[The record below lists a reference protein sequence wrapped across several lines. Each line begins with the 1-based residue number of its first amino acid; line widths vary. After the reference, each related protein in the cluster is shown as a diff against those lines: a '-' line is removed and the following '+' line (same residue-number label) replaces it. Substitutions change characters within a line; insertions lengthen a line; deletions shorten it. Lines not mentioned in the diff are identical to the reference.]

1 MGLRAVGQEPAIGL
15 PLMPRREAT
24 YWTGRKSRVGGEK
37 TPDDSE
43 PNTLSLSLREG
54 QRDQRKAGG
63 VRPEVTAAVTKG
75 RALRRAAGLAGSR
88 QPWRLNA
95 GTGRGKT
102 RGH

>member
-43 PNTLSLSLREG
+43 PNTLSLSL
-54 QRDQRKAGG
+54 
-63 VRPEVTAAVTKG
+63 
-75 RALRRAAGLAGSR
+75 
-88 QPWRLNA
+88 
-95 GTGRGKT
+95 
-102 RGH
+102 